1 MHKILWAVLGGI
13 VALIAMVALVI
24 AVVISDKPTSNAPA
38 QSQCATGIDQSHCN
52 FVIVVRDVGKYDD
65 KTDATVSIYGD
76 ELCTTMRDGGKA
88 IVESMESPLIVSA
101 AKNNLCEDVK

>member
-1 MHKILWAVLGGI
+1 MHKIILAVLGGI
-13 VALIAMVALVI
+13 VVLMAMVALVI
-24 AVVISDKPTSNAPA
+24 AVVVSNKSNVPA

-52 FVIVVRDVGKYDD
+52 FVIVVRDINKYND
-65 KTDATVSIYGD
+65 KTDATISTYGD
-76 ELCTTMRDGGKA
+76 ELCTAMRNGGKS